1 MDYQTVYSFG
11 NGEVVA
17 LGLVPHSHI
26 TIVAYSVEDGEIIK
40 QVIKRFKGKM
50 KVSNWGAMRTRKA
63 LSGES

>member
-1 MDYQTVYSFG
+1 MYSFG

-40 QVIKRFKGKM
+40 QVIKICKCKTKYMNDGVTCVKFF
-50 KVSNWGAMRTRKA
+50 
-63 LSGES
+63 